1 MISSSTVF
9 ALTFDHSWQEGGNT
23 YLGKFHVKDMPQQQL
38 DLWKGFMAS
47 PRLFAEQDN
56 DHRIY
61 FFTVPE
67 NVTGKIVR
75 NSPGS
80 HFAYDVVFSPAFD
93 VRGLVF
99 QYSSATG
106 MYEPVGTYNSGSF
119 TGFGLDA
126 IIVNRGFPLSSNI
139 PQSELYIQHPG
150 LLYIVDDLG
159 NEMEGEGEVED
170 ENPWWQHLL
179 DWLNS
184 FWKKLKDFFVPE
196 EGYFDDWFNEIKDA
210 AMKKLGPISDVNSK
224 LQGAFEA
231 FKNDHSDTG
240 LYLDIPKNHF
250 FEGFPGIRVSLIREV
265 GGLLDSIK
273 TILTM
278 IFVVLTAIICY
289 RRIIVIF
296 EQ

>member
-1 MISSSTVF
+1 
-9 ALTFDHSWQEGGNT
+9 
-23 YLGKFHVKDMPQQQL
+23 
-38 DLWKGFMAS
+38 MAS

-56 DHRIY
+56 NHKIY
-61 FFTVPE
+61 FINVAE

-75 NSPGS
+75 NPPGS
-80 HFAYDVVFSPAFD
+80 GFLYDVVFSPGFNAEI
-93 VRGLVF
+93 LVF
-99 QYSSATG
+99 QFSSSSG
-106 MYEPVGTYNSGSF
+106 MYELVSDYNSSNF

-139 PQSELYIQHPG
+139 PSSELYIQHPG

-184 FWKKLKDFFVPE
+184 FWKKLKDFFIPE
-196 EGYFDDWFNEIKDA
+196 DGYFDDWFKEVKDA
-210 AMKKLGPISDVNSK
+210 AMEKLGPISDVNNK
-224 LQGAFEA
+224 LQGAF
-231 FKNDHSDTG
+231 NDLKGDTTDTG
-240 LYLDIPKNHF
+240 LYLDLPKDHF
-250 FEGFPGIRVSLIREV
+250 YPGFPGIRVSLIREV
-265 GGLLDSIK
+265 GSMLSAIK

-278 IFVVLTAIICY
+278 ICVIFTAIVCY
-289 RRIIVIF
+289 RRVIVMF